1 MSLTA
6 STMMELG
13 TAIPSFALPDVRT
26 GKVVRVPEHVVQQG
40 AQGPILVMFIC
51 RHCPYVI
58 HVQSELARI
67 GRDYAGRV
75 AIIAISSNDA
85 GYVAADSPERLKE
98 MAEELG
104 FNFPLCYDE
113 TQDVAIRFSA
123 ACTPDIFLFDKD
135 HRLAY
140 RGQIDGSRPGNAV
153 AVDGRDLRAAM
164 DALLKGSR
172 PAAEQRPSTGCNIK
186 WKPGKQPVL
195 SQRACEEV
203 SQQK

>member
-13 TAIPSFALPDVRT
+13 TGIPSFALPDVRT
-26 GKVVRVPEHVVQQG
+26 GKMVRVPEQC
-40 AQGPILVMFIC
+40 APGPILVMFIC

-58 HVQSELARI
+58 HVKRELARI
-67 GRDYAGRV
+67 GRDYAGKV
-75 AIIAISSNDA
+75 AIVAISSNDV
-85 GYVAADSPERLKE
+85 GYVADDSPERLKE

-113 TQDVAIRFSA
+113 TQDVATSFTA

-140 RGQIDGSRPGNAV
+140 RGQIDGSRPGNSIP
-153 AVDGRDLRAAM
+153 VDGRDLRAAM

-172 PAAEQRPSTGCNIK
+172 PAAE
-186 WKPGKQPVL
+186 
-195 SQRACEEV
+195 
-203 SQQK
+203 

>member
-13 TAIPSFALPDVRT
+13 TEIPSFALPDVRT
-26 GKVVRVPEHVVQQG
+26 GKIVRVPQHINQQD
-40 AQGPILVMFIC
+40 APGPILVMFIC

-58 HVQSELARI
+58 HVKSELARI

-85 GYVAADSPERLKE
+85 GSVADDSPEKLKE
-98 MAEELG
+98 MAEDLDL
-104 FNFPLCYDE
+104 NFPLCYDE
-113 TQDVAIRFSA
+113 TQDVATSFTA

-140 RGQIDGSRPGNAV
+140 RGQIDGSRPGNNV
-153 AVDGRDLRAAM
+153 PVDGRDLRAAM
-164 DALLKGSR
+164 DALLKGARPTADQR
-172 PAAEQRPSTGCNIK
+172 PATGCNIK
-186 WKPGKQPVL
+186 WKPGKQPVYYYSAL
-195 SQRACEEV
+195 V
-203 SQQK
+203 NKK

>member
-13 TAIPSFALPDVRT
+13 TEIPSFALPDVRT
-26 GKVVRVPEHVVQQG
+26 GKIVRVPQHINQQD
-40 AQGPILVMFIC
+40 APGPILVMFIC

-58 HVQSELARI
+58 HVKSELARI

-85 GYVAADSPERLKE
+85 GSVADDSPEKLKE
-98 MAEELG
+98 MAEELDL
-104 FNFPLCYDE
+104 NFPLCYDE
-113 TQDVAIRFSA
+113 TQDVATSFTA

-140 RGQIDGSRPGNAV
+140 RGQIDGSRPGNNV
-153 AVDGRDLRAAM
+153 PVDGRDLRAAM
-164 DALLKGSR
+164 DALLKGARPTADQR
-172 PAAEQRPSTGCNIK
+172 PATGCNIK
-186 WKPGKQPVL
+186 WKPGKQPVYYYSAL
-195 SQRACEEV
+195 V
-203 SQQK
+203 NKK